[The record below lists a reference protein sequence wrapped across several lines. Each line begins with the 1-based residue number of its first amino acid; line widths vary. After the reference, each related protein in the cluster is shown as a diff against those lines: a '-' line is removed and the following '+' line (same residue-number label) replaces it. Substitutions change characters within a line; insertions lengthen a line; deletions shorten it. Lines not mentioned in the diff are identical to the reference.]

1 MNDLPASPKL
11 RSLLIAGSSIVVL
24 GATGVTWIASRL
36 DGRQAWIET
45 VVREH
50 LPGIQL
56 DSATLAAFA
65 KSFAATRIFAD
76 DKANLAI
83 KIDQAVPAIA
93 HRVSKVERRTERLK
107 RRVITEYL
115 TGSNF
120 FRVEDPRQETIVYS
134 GPLPACGNPFA
145 QFRET

>member
-1 MNDLPASPKL
+1 MNDLPASPK
-11 RSLLIAGSSIVVL
+11 RRRLLIAGSSVVAL
-24 GATGVTWIASRL
+24 GAIGGTWVASRL
-36 DGRQAWIET
+36 DGRQAWIEA

-50 LPGIQL
+50 LPGIEL
-56 DSATLAAFA
+56 DSASLATFA

-93 HRVSKVERRTERLK
+93 QQVSKVERRTDRLK

-120 FRVEDPRQETIVYS
+120 FRIEDPRKATIVYS

-145 QFRET
+145 RFRDA

>member
-1 MNDLPASPKL
+1 MNDLPASPQ
-11 RSLLIAGSSIVVL
+11 RRRLLIAGSSVAVL
-24 GATGVTWIASRL
+24 GATGAIWIASRL
-36 DGRQAWIET
+36 DGRQAWIEA

-56 DSATLAAFA
+56 DSASLAAFA
-65 KSFAATRIFAD
+65 QSFAATRIFAD
-76 DKANLAI
+76 DKNSLAI
-83 KIDQAVPAIA
+83 KIDQAVPALA
-93 HRVSKVERRTERLK
+93 QQVSKVERRTERLK

-120 FRVEDPRQETIVYS
+120 FRIEDPRKETIVYS

-145 QFRET
+145 QFRDA